1 MNCLVHCVQQINKH
15 IFRFPFV
22 LYNSQDSNISD
33 ATISAWN
40 VGSNTDSSPPFEG
53 TATIAEDATTIITVT
68 ATTVTMGGT
77 IDSYTIQSQP
87 EVGQFEIDTT
97 NGVITLGASKSIDRE
112 MYASRVLV
120 VE

>member
-22 LYNSQDSNISD
+22 LYNSQYSNISD
-33 ATISAWN
+33 ATISAW
-40 VGSNTDSSPPFEG
+40 VVDSNTDGTPPFEG

-68 ATTVTMGGT
+68 ATNGGT

-87 EVGQFEIDTT
+87 EAGQFEIDTS
-97 NGVITLGASKSIDRE
+97 GVITLGASKSIDRE

>member
-33 ATISAWN
+33 AAISEWN
-40 VGSNTDSSPPFEG
+40 VGSTTDSTPPFEG
-53 TATIAEDATTIITVT
+53 AATIAEDATTIITVSAKT
-68 ATTVTMGGT
+68 DGT
-77 IDSYTIQSQP
+77 ISSYTIQSQP
-87 EVGQFEIDTT
+87 EAGQFEIDTS
-97 NGVITLGASKSIDRE
+97 GVITLGASKSIDRE

>member
-33 ATISAWN
+33 ATISAWDD
-40 VGSNTDSSPPFEG
+40 GSTTDNTSPYEG
-53 TATIAEDATTIITVT
+53 AATIAEDATTIITVT
-68 ATTVTMGGT
+68 ATTGGT
-77 IDSYTIQSQP
+77 ISSYTIQSQP
-87 EVGQFEIDTT
+87 EAGQFEIGLTS
-97 NGVITLGASKSIDRE
+97 GVITLGASKSIDRE